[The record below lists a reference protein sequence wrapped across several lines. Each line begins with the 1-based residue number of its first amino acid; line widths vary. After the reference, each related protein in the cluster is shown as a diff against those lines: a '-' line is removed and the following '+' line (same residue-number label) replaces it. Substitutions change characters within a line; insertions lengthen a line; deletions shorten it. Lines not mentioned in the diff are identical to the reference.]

1 MVGLERLLDIGEGD
15 RAMMDSIIPHVSID
29 TIMEYIVANHG
40 SRSTTFTP
48 ESEPLRLLSAP
59 SL

>member
-29 TIMEYIVANHG
+29 TNIKYKVANFG

-48 ESEPLRLLSAP
+48 ESEPLRLLSAL